1 MRNPYNERG
10 VALVMALILS
20 LIVLATVSALLYVIT
35 QGTVMS
41 GYQKRFQTAQ
51 EATRGGMELSTQEVI
66 SKAIASAYLDQVM
79 GGNANLT
86 ATKNSIGADFSEIS
100 LSFPSTTSTDCLRN
114 KLLFSTKIGST
125 DNWPSCS
132 ADNYTPELKKADGT
146 NISDMTFRLSGSPG
160 ASDYIVYAKIVDTV
174 AGNTDTSGLD
184 LIVEGGSTGNNPG
197 VQTQKNP
204 YLFRVELLGERVSNP
219 DERSRLSVLYAY

>member
-1 MRNPYNERG
+1 
-10 VALVMALILS
+10 
-20 LIVLATVSALLYVIT
+20 
-35 QGTVMS
+35 
-41 GYQKRFQTAQ
+41 
-51 EATRGGMELSTQEVI
+51 
-66 SKAIASAYLDQVM
+66 
-79 GGNANLT
+79 
-86 ATKNSIGADFSEIS
+86 
-100 LSFPSTTSTDCLRN
+100 
-114 KLLFSTKIGST
+114 
-125 DNWPSCS
+125 
-132 ADNYTPELKKADGT
+132 LKKADGT

-204 YLFRVELLGERVSNP
+204 YLFRVELLGERISNP